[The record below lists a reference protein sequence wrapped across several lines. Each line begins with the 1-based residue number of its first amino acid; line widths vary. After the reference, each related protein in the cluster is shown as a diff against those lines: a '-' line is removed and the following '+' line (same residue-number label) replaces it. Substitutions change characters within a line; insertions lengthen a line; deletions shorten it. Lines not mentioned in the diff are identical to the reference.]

1 MFDIDLSLLSL
12 VLVTFVGVAL
22 AGWTIMSIRRRDD
35 SVKARGA
42 TVKQNQIVPVS
53 HIKVSNAIKQRARAK
68 PSENE
73 GIALTK
79 VQGIGPTFS
88 KRLQAAGIT
97 SVEDLIQYSAKD
109 LSSSTGFS
117 EKIATTWINNA
128 NKLV

>member
-12 VLVTFVGVAL
+12 VLVTFTGVAL
-22 AGWTIMSIRRRDD
+22 AGWMIMSIQRRDD
-35 SVKARGA
+35 SVKVRGA
-42 TVKQNQIVPVS
+42 TVKQKQIVPVS
-53 HIKVSNAIKQRARAK
+53 HIKVSNAITQPK

>member
-12 VLVTFVGVAL
+12 VLVTSAGVAL
-22 AGWTIMSIRRRDD
+22 AGWTILSIRRRNHPMK
-35 SVKARGA
+35 VRGA
-42 TVKQNQIVPVS
+42 TVKPKQTIPVS
-53 HIKVSNAIKQRARAK
+53 HIKVSHTITQPKL
-68 PSENE
+68 SENQ
-73 GIALTK
+73 GTTLTQI
-79 VQGIGPTFS
+79 QGIGPTYS

-117 EKIATTWINNA
+117 EKITTTWINNA